1 MVTKKIA
8 ELPELKIEYAE
19 VTQDMAWEFLNRTN
33 IKNRFITQ
41 SVVHRYARK
50 IMANRWCVTGEALK
64 FDALGNLL
72 DGQHR
77 LWGFI
82 ETGMETAVFLCMY
95 NVPADSQPHMDTPK
109 PRTPANTLEM
119 EGIPDPRLTAAT
131 GKMLNEYDHGRLP
144 GTHAWRIALDNE
156 ELLQY
161 TVDHPD
167 VLKSVQVIS
176 ESKGMKELGKPATL
190 AFAHC
195 ITTRLNP
202 TVSEDFW
209 RRLAE
214 ADYDGVGDPVQRLR
228 ERLLIARRQPHSTVS
243 PTMTAALI
251 FKSWN
256 ATVRGRSMGH
266 LNWIQRGDKMEKF
279 PVPLA
284 MQRRSGRPSKKNTE
298 E

>member
-1 MVTKKIA
+1 
-8 ELPELKIEYAE
+8 
-19 VTQDMAWEFLNRTN
+19 
-33 IKNRFITQ
+33 
-41 SVVHRYARK
+41 
-50 IMANRWCVTGEALK
+50 
-64 FDALGNLL
+64 
-72 DGQHR
+72 
-77 LWGFI
+77 
-82 ETGMETAVFLCMY
+82 
-95 NVPADSQPHMDTPK
+95 MDTPK

-131 GKMLNEYDHGRLP
+131 VKMLNEYDHGRLP